1 MTVENFIYGEG
12 DGEGKRREMEQKSK
26 TKYLEKFNDNTT
38 TE

>member
-12 DGEGKRREMEQKSK
+12 DGGGKRREMEQKSK